1 MLNTNLSPNS
11 SRVNALS
18 LADLFCWLTD
28 AFGDEQAEIIFNGV
42 LADGKTPNIVRV
54 GLDDSP
60 EYFFEY
66 DMVVN
71 GRVVTVAGYHTA
83 TGLARMILESEAVVS
98 FTCYECVSNS
108 DPLTVG
114 FLANNV
120 VLAEDELDELFAR
133 KPVYSPMALFSAF
146 PHFAAA
152 DLPY

>member
-18 LADLFCWLTD
+18 LADLYCWLTD
-28 AFGDEQAEIIFNGV
+28 AFGDEQAKITFDGA
-42 LADGKTPNIVRV
+42 LADGTPNVAHV

-98 FTCYECVSNS
+98 FTCYECVANG
-108 DPLTVG
+108 DPITLG
-114 FLANNV
+114 FVTNNV
-120 VLAEDELDELFAR
+120 VLEDELDELFAR
-133 KPVYSPMALFSAF
+133 KPVYSPVALFSAF

-152 DLPY
+152 DLF